1 MSLTG
6 STTGEGGPS
15 FQSILSTLHLKL
27 EWAIEN
33 ELNRH
38 RQLVDRAREERRS
51 MDQFLGT
58 WPLIR
63 NLSVLAAK
71 VVASESPVLI
81 ISYGDFVRTA

>member
-1 MSLTG
+1 
-6 STTGEGGPS
+6 
-15 FQSILSTLHLKL
+15 
-27 EWAIEN
+27 
-33 ELNRH
+33 
-38 RQLVDRAREERRS
+38 

-71 VVASESPVLI
+71 VVASESPVRI